1 MGSHDNSFFANPAAL
16 LIKSFSRLVEI
27 SLIATARH
35 MTSSVTI
42 ARHVTEL
49 RNLHAIH
56 LSDKRIAWYNRII
69 VITLKMPGKEYVL

>member
-1 MGSHDNSFFANPAAL
+1 MAKCRFGF
-16 LIKSFSRLVEI
+16 
-27 SLIATARH
+27 
-35 MTSSVTI
+35 VTI